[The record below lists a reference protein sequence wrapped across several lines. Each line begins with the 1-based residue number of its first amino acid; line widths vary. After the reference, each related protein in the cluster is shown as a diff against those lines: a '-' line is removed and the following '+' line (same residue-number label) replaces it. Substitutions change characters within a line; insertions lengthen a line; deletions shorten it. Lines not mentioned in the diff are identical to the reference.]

1 MPKAVQEI
9 YAQVISNLLPTERL
23 QLATLILNGLV
34 KQDAAVID
42 DSDTWT
48 EQDQLD
54 LAAFSLQYA
63 ATALLEDEEINE
75 WFFDKRSE
83 IDGC

>member
-1 MPKAVQEI
+1 MPTVVQEI
-9 YAQVISNLLPTERL
+9 YTQVISNLPPTERL

-34 KQDAAVID
+34 KQNVAVID

-54 LAAFSLQYA
+54 LAAFSMQYA
-63 ATALLEDEEINE
+63 ATVLFEDEEITE
-75 WFFDKRSE
+75 
-83 IDGC
+83 

>member
-9 YAQVISNLLPTERL
+9 YTQVISNLPPTERL

-34 KQDAAVID
+34 KQEAQVID

-54 LAAFSLQYA
+54 LAAFSIQYA
-63 ATALLEDEEINE
+63 ATALLEDEEITE
-75 WFFDKRSE
+75 
-83 IDGC
+83 

>member
-9 YAQVISNLLPTERL
+9 YTQVISNLLPTERL

-34 KQDAAVID
+34 KQNVAVID

-54 LAAFSLQYA
+54 LAAFSLQYS
-63 ATALLEDEEINE
+63 ATAFSDDEEIVE
-75 WFFDKRSE
+75 
-83 IDGC
+83 

>member
-75 WFFDKRSE
+75 
-83 IDGC
+83 

>member
-9 YAQVISNLLPTERL
+9 YTQVISTLLPTERL

-34 KQDAAVID
+34 KQEATVID

-48 EQDQLD
+48 EQDQQD
-54 LAAFSLQYA
+54 LAAFSMQYA
-63 ATALLEDEEINE
+63 VTALIEDEGITE
-75 WFFDKRSE
+75 
-83 IDGC
+83 

>member
-1 MPKAVQEI
+1 MPNSIEEI
-9 YAQVISNLLPTERL
+9 YAQVISTLPPTERL

-34 KQDAAVID
+34 QQNATVAD
-42 DSDTWT
+42 DSDIWT

-63 ATALLEDEEINE
+63 ATVFPEDEEKVE
-75 WFFDKRSE
+75 
-83 IDGC
+83 

>member
-9 YAQVISNLLPTERL
+9 YTQVISNLLPTERL

-34 KQDAAVID
+34 NQDAAVID

-48 EQDQLD
+48 EHDQLD

-75 WFFDKRSE
+75 
-83 IDGC
+83 

>member
-9 YAQVISNLLPTERL
+9 YTQIISNLPPTERL

-34 KQDAAVID
+34 KQNVAVID

-54 LAAFSLQYA
+54 LAAFSMQYA
-63 ATALLEDEEINE
+63 VTALFEEEEITE
-75 WFFDKRSE
+75 
-83 IDGC
+83 

>member
-9 YAQVISNLLPTERL
+9 YRQVISNLPPTERL
-23 QLATLILNGLV
+23 QLATMILNGLV
-34 KQDAAVID
+34 KQEVAVID

-54 LAAFSLQYA
+54 LAAFSMQYA
-63 ATALLEDEEINE
+63 ATALFEEEEITE
-75 WFFDKRSE
+75 
-83 IDGC
+83 

>member
-9 YAQVISNLLPTERL
+9 YTQVISNLPPTERL

-34 KQDAAVID
+34 KQDVAVID

-54 LAAFSLQYA
+54 LAAFSMQYA
-63 ATALLEDEEINE
+63 VTALIEDEEITE
-75 WFFDKRSE
+75 
-83 IDGC
+83 

>member
-9 YAQVISNLLPTERL
+9 YTQVISNLSPTERL
-23 QLATLILNGLV
+23 QLATLILNSLV
-34 KQDAAVID
+34 KQDVAVID

-54 LAAFSLQYA
+54 LATFSLQYA
-63 ATALLEDEEINE
+63 ASTLLEDEEINE
-75 WFFDKRSE
+75 
-83 IDGC
+83 

>member
-9 YAQVISNLLPTERL
+9 YAQVISNLLPTEIQ

-75 WFFDKRSE
+75 
-83 IDGC
+83 

>member
-9 YAQVISNLLPTERL
+9 YTQVISNLPATERL

-34 KQDAAVID
+34 KQDVAVID

-54 LAAFSLQYA
+54 LADFSMQYAVTAFS
-63 ATALLEDEEINE
+63 EEE
-75 WFFDKRSE
+75 E
-83 IDGC
+83 VTE